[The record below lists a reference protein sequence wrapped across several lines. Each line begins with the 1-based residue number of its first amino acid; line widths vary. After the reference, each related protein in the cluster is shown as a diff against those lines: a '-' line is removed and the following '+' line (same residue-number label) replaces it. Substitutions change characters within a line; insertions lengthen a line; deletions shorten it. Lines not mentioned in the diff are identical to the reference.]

1 MDKRKTDERDE
12 KCFDIAITVLF
23 KEIYIYIY
31 ILSSENTFEYLSNEM
46 EEGNGCY
53 AKYFRIG

>member
-1 MDKRKTDERDE
+1 MDKRKQANE

-31 ILSSENTFEYLSNEM
+31 SVLREYVWIFIEM

-53 AKYFRIG
+53 AKFFRIG